1 MESPYNLT
9 FRDSIYLQESEVN
22 NMPSFMEQVLKA
34 LENQEPTEEI
44 MKDATGAGDPDL
56 QTQTDAIDSGETGNA
71 GSPGDDAGNPVGHPD
86 PDQDPSETELAS
98 QDRASEESPSSPGDP
113 GGNPDPDSASE
124 GFVGMFFGDKRAPA
138 PAPAAEGDGYD
149 TSIDSAE
156 GNFKGFN
163 AEVGLHKNRNQIPLQ
178 QEKDAKDAS
187 GNTGDPAENKQT
199 PVTPSGDTKPVH
211 LDQAIL
217 DSYDKSGNTGS
228 PGVNGTPVS
237 KSGDSKPLAKNEFEQ
252 AADDKSGNPDSPGE
266 EGNPRPSFENFIS
279 ALEQHM
285 IKPDL
290 GVVNI
295 PESMSLEAF
304 ALELGYG
311 QIAAMAME
319 AKLTAAEKKALKDS
333 DFGLPGERKWPI
345 HDPEHVKSAIYNFH
359 WCPKAQQPELAKNI
373 LKAIR
378 KFGMKEVQVTE
389 GNPFLKYYPGA
400 KVVPRKKPTKK
411 AK

>member
-1 MESPYNLT
+1 MSK
-9 FRDSIYLQESEVN
+9 
-22 NMPSFMEQVLKA
+22 FMEDIFKA

-44 MKDATGAGDPDL
+44 MKNADGTGGPDL
-56 QTQTDAIDSGETGNA
+56 PTQTEAIDSGKTGNA
-71 GSPGDDAGNPVGHPD
+71 GSPGDDGGTPVGKPD
-86 PDQDPSETELAS
+86 PDQDPKDTELAS
-98 QDRASEESPSSPGDP
+98 QERASEDSPASPGDP
-113 GGNPDPDSASE
+113 NGNPDPAT
-124 GFVGMFFGDKRAPA
+124 
-138 PAPAAEGDGYD
+138 EGDGYD
-149 TSIDSAE
+149 TSIAPKE

-163 AEVGLHKNRNQIPLQ
+163 SEVQLHKNRNQIPLQ
-178 QEKDAKDAS
+178 QEKDARDAS

-199 PVTPSGDTKPVH
+199 PVTPSGDTKAVH
-211 LDQAIL
+211 LDQSVL
-217 DSYDKSGNTGS
+217 DSYDKSGNTGA

-237 KSGDSKPLAKNEFEQ
+237 KSGDSKPLPKNEFEK

-266 EGNPRPSFENFIS
+266 EGNPRPSFESFIS
-279 ALEQHM
+279 ACEQHM
-285 IKPDL
+285 IQPDL

-295 PESMSLEAF
+295 PENMSMEAF

-333 DFGLPGERKWPI
+333 DFGLPAERKWPI
-345 HDPEHVKSAIYNFH
+345 HDPDHVKSAIYNFH
-359 WCPKAQQPELAKNI
+359 WCPKQQQPELAKNI

-400 KVVPRKKPTKK
+400 KVVPRKKATKGSED
-411 AK
+411 